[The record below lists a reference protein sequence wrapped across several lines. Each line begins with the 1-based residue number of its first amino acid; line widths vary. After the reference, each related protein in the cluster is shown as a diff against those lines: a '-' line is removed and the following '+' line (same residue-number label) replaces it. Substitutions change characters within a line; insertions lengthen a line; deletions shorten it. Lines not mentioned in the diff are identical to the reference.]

1 MIKHIFLDDKRYD
14 SILNSIRATYP
25 NSCIIEIKEVINDD
39 DRVQVF
45 LKNYEKEL
53 NLKESTKLI
62 ELFHGT
68 DENSSYN
75 IIDEG
80 FLISRNK
87 ISAYGK
93 GTYFSNSADIA
104 KSYALSRGNKK
115 SQNNL
120 LYVIIADVIV
130 SDMQL
135 GSPPSLVSSASSASS
150 VSPSV
155 SCYVNNVDH
164 PSYFCIPHDNRA
176 LPKYIVSFYEQ

>member
-1 MIKHIFLDDKRYD
+1 MIKHIFLNDKRYD
-14 SILNSIRATYP
+14 VILKSIRATYP

-53 NLKESTKLI
+53 NLKESTKII

-68 DENSSYN
+68 DETSSYN
-75 IIDEG
+75 IVDEG
-80 FLISRNK
+80 FLVSRNK

-104 KSYALSRGNKK
+104 KSYALSRGNKR

-135 GSPPSLVSSASSASS
+135 GGGISLSPFAPSI
-150 VSPSV
+150 
-155 SCYVNNVDH
+155 SCYVNNLAR
-164 PSYFCIPHDNRA
+164 PTYFCIPHDNRA